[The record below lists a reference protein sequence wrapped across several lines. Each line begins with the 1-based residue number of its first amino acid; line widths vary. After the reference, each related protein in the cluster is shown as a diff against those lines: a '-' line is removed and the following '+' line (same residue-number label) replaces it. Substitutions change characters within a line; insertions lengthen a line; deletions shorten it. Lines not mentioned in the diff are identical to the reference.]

1 MGGFEVAAKAM
12 GWNPVVSCEID
23 PMCQVV
29 LKHHFPEAYLHGDIH
44 TLTGKIIHEEIERRM
59 GTHWRTTKLVLQ
71 WVPVRNMPTL
81 LSSGKATW

>member
-1 MGGFEVAAKAM
+1 MNVVSLFSGMGGFEVAAKAM

-59 GTHWRTTKLVLQ
+59 GTHWRTTKLVLVGG
-71 WVPVRNMPTL
+71 VP
-81 LSSGKATW
+81 